1 MSTPPGESRQY
12 YFLTPGSTGEVKD
25 TGTGV
30 AVLVDELPLGT
41 KPEEFAPKP
50 VNRENSM
57 VMNRENSMLINR
69 ENSMVMNRENSMV
82 SLVAVDNARD
92 S

>member
-1 MSTPPGESRQY
+1 MSTPPGDGGQY
-12 YFLTPGSTGEVKD
+12 YFLAPANTGEMED

-57 VMNRENSMLINR
+57 VMNRENSMAMKR
-69 ENSMVMNRENSMV
+69 ENSTVG
-82 SLVAVDNARD
+82 LVALDNERE